1 MSPSAQNALINENYC
16 LCQQGDT
23 FKYSEQMQMI
33 RVRKK
38 QTHFNKKS
46 SWQVLFCSYQHSTG
60 CLEGRML
67 APLAFK
73 GNGDVITRRDLQLVQ
88 KPAAQLAA
96 YTPFCSLPPL
106 PGSRFAAP
114 GGQRARGRAHTPGST
129 CPGESTGRAH
139 PAEGTGTP
147 ELISSSSPLAQPT
160 LRVLHWR
167 YMASCHLTPTLSVA
181 PNHNDLASETPLTA
195 RSEGSI

>member
-1 MSPSAQNALINENYC
+1 MNPSAQNALINENYC

-23 FKYSEQMQMI
+23 FKYPEQMQMI

-46 SWQVLFCSYQHSTG
+46 SWQVLFCSNQHSTG

-67 APLAFK
+67 APLASK
-73 GNGDVITRRDLQLVQ
+73 GNGDVITRRDLQPVQ

-129 CPGESTGRAH
+129 LSRGEHRQ
-139 PAEGTGTP
+139 
-147 ELISSSSPLAQPT
+147 SPP
-160 LRVLHWR
+160 
-167 YMASCHLTPTLSVA
+167 C
-181 PNHNDLASETPLTA
+181 
-195 RSEGSI
+195 